1 MAAAPG
7 ILGQEFHMPVLPF
20 FPGILGSSQFACP
33 APGPNS
39 GVMGHETQSVGHR
52 TPRGCLSHSW
62 VWWGGRRGRPCQGR
76 TAELAIASAMLRL
89 SSSAVSSHTG
99 MSGQI
104 HRFPDLS
111 KLVFPPTH
119 LVGKQLQ
126 LPSPNHPPFSGPW
139 YWVSIW
145 CSLQLLQYVVKS
157 RMILLRS
164 GARQGCLLPSLLLVT
179 VLEILANVIR

>member
-1 MAAAPG
+1 MEERFLTGEEGHRILIDGSCPRDPG
-7 ILGQEFHMPVLPF
+7 ARVSHAWSCLSSLEYLGA
-20 FPGILGSSQFACP
+20 SQFACP
-33 APGPNS
+33 APTPNS

-62 VWWGGRRGRPCQGR
+62 VWWGGRGGRPCQGR

-111 KLVFPPTH
+111 KIVFFPTH
-119 LVGKQLQ
+119 LVGKELQ
-126 LPSPNHPPFSGPW
+126 LPSPNPPLFSGPW

-145 CSLQLLQYVVKS
+145 CSL
-157 RMILLRS
+157 
-164 GARQGCLLPSLLLVT
+164 
-179 VLEILANVIR
+179 